1 MQGDG
6 DAECRRTVPLV
17 QRLSATVL
25 SAIAA
30 GIKSSET
37 LFLPKEAVVCG
48 VGEAGD
54 NGEKKGTDDRAVGEK
69 IIRGTGAFRS
79 TVLSSLR

>member
-1 MQGDG
+1 
-6 DAECRRTVPLV
+6 VF
-17 QRLSATVL
+17 
-25 SAIAA
+25 SAIAE

-37 LFLPKEAVVCG
+37 LFSPKEAAVCG

-54 NGEKKGTDDRAVGEK
+54 NDEKKGADDTAVGEK
-69 IIRGTGAFRS
+69 INRGTGAFRS